1 MQFFFNSNFKVF
13 RQPFNRAGRRVE
25 NRVVSCLWLQTGRN
39 IWWITARSRSY
50 SPHYWQSNSP
60 TLWSNQW
67 FNRCDGVSWCS
78 DQSQVCDWMFRRIFI
93 CVYISGQTG
102 TWSELYDL
110 YDLYVFNNI
119 CTLCGILSCMTD
131 SWLQIWPHVKDIN
144 LTESKP
150 RTAPL
155 HLYTWWCQHYMKC
168 TKSAN
173 FLACVILLLFNKPW
187 FWLLMHLLKFSVGV
201 IQWSLKWQG

>member
-1 MQFFFNSNFKVF
+1 MSESELIYELNWDQIFEFYFHGRKQPCVGSKSSKLLFHCKIKKQCLHLQNAVFFFNSNFKVF
-13 RQPFNRAGRRVE
+13 SRPFNRAGRRVE

-78 DQSQVCDWMFRRIFI
+78 DQSQVCDWTFRRIFI

-102 TWSELYDL
+102 TWGELYDL
-110 YDLYVFNNI
+110 CDLYVFNNI

-131 SWLQIWPHVKDIN
+131 SWLQIWPHV
-144 LTESKP
+144 
-150 RTAPL
+150 R
-155 HLYTWWCQHYMKC
+155 Y
-168 TKSAN
+168 
-173 FLACVILLLFNKPW
+173 
-187 FWLLMHLLKFSVGV
+187 
-201 IQWSLKWQG
+201 